1 MNRALVVFV
10 KTTALSDRLV
20 EVGIEVNA
28 IFIPVLL
35 LCTPAKIVILSNVK
49 TLRELEKALQSME
62 GVKMPGV
69 DGLPIDVY
77 KVFWQDL
84 DPDLLDK
91 LNESLANGSLPTSCR
106 SAVITLLPQKVD
118 LNDIIDWTPVNLL
131 CSDYKLLSKAL
142 ANRLCQVLEQAVH
155 PDRTYCVQWRS
166 FENISFIRDLLSIGK
181 SLGLDFGV
189 VSLDQE
195 KSFDRVEHDYF
206 GMSSQVLVLIQSL
219 FLWLRSYV
227 MLKVY
232 LRQMVTCV
240 LL

>member
-1 MNRALVVFV
+1 MFV
-10 KTTALSDRLV
+10 KTTALADRLV

-62 GVKMPGV
+62 GVKVPGV
-69 DGLPIDVY
+69 DGLPVDVY

-84 DPDLLDK
+84 DPDLLDV

-106 SAVITLLPQKVD
+106 RAVITLLPQKVD
-118 LNDIIDWTPVNLL
+118 LNDIKDWRPVNLL

-142 ANRLCQVLEQAVH
+142 ANLLCQVLEQAVH
-155 PDRTYCVQWRS
+155 PDQTYCVQWRRS
-166 FENISFIRDLLSIGK
+166 FDNISFIRDVLSIGK
-181 SLGLDFGV
+181 SLGLDFGL

-195 KSFDRVEHDYF
+195 KTFDRVEHDYF

-219 FLWLRSYV
+219 FLWVRSYV

-232 LRQMVTCV
+232 LR
-240 LL
+240 